1 MTDTIMRLYRETGSI
16 KKTADTLHIARYRV
30 ERALDDAG
38 IPRKKRQ
45 PNASKSICF
54 DCANARADRCTFMA
68 ASTDKAEAV
77 LREMGARYK
86 SKIYSYSYMHGTR
99 DVTLLTVLKCPK
111 YREGDIGV

>member
-1 MTDTIMRLYRETGSI
+1 MTDTILRLYRETGSI

-30 ERALDDAG
+30 ERALDEAG
-38 IPRKKRQ
+38 IPRKRIQ
-45 PNASKSICF
+45 PNSSKAQCF
-54 DCANARADRCTFMA
+54 DCANAYADRCAFMRA
-68 ASTDKAEAV
+68 DIDKAEAV

-99 DVTLLTVLKCPK
+99 DVPLLTVLKCPK